1 MNIRHLS
8 SGLIASLLFLCASQV
23 MSEEMTLEQAKAEV
37 ERLEQENLSL
47 KEELNANEVSI
58 DEYKQQMAGIEEQI
72 GQLQAQLK
80 Q

>member
-1 MNIRHLS
+1 MKIRYLL
-8 SGLIASLLFLCASQV
+8 SGLIASIILLGAPQV
-23 MSEEMTLEQAKAEV
+23 MSEEMTLEEAKAEV

-47 KEELNANEVSI
+47 KEQLNANEVSI
-58 DEYKQQMAGIEEQI
+58 GEYKQQMASIEEQI